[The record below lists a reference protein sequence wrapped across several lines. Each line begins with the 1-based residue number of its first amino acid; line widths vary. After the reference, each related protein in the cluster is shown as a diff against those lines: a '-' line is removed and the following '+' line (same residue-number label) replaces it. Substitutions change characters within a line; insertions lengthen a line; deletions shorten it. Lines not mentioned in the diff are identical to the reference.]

1 MEKIHFYIN
10 RLVPAA
16 LQGDPYQYRKARVL
30 VIVLLF
36 SMLIGCILSLVNVF
50 VTTENPVPIFPAV
63 IFGGFLLWIFKKKS
77 NMLLIGNLLAVGW
90 SAPLVMF
97 IPQTGGLHSDNS
109 LWLVVTPLIA
119 MLFGN
124 KRWGV
129 FWLLILLAYTVY
141 LYFIHDKIMTSAAQS
156 DDELYFLISFF
167 FLFVVIFSAVYIFEM
182 GQLLIIKMLNHQKEQ
197 LENQK
202 IEIAEKNDAM
212 QAIENRLR
220 ATNSELEN
228 FAYAA
233 SHDLK
238 EPLRMIGMYTQL
250 LNKQLGKQL
259 DGSNVEF
266 MGFVIQGVSRMQVL
280 LDDLL
285 NYSRLGKQQADVRNV
300 ALDNVLFV
308 VLHNLTAAMK
318 RNDAAIVSPVLPTVR
333 ASTVEMTQLFQN
345 LIANAIKFRQAKVA
359 PLVRINVAESP
370 INEYIFSVTD
380 NGIGIPRQYQDRV
393 FNIFERLNARD
404 AYEGS
409 GIGLA
414 TCKKIVQSAG
424 GRIWLE
430 STEGIGT
437 TFYFTLPKS
446 VAN

>member
-16 LQGDPYQYRKARVL
+16 LQGDPYQYRKARVM

-97 IPQTGGLHSDNS
+97 IPQTGGLHSDNL

-212 QAIENRLR
+212 QAIENRL
-220 ATNSELEN
+220 L
-228 FAYAA
+228 AA
-233 SHDLK
+233 
-238 EPLRMIGMYTQL
+238 
-250 LNKQLGKQL
+250 
-259 DGSNVEF
+259 
-266 MGFVIQGVSRMQVL
+266 
-280 LDDLL
+280 
-285 NYSRLGKQQADVRNV
+285 
-300 ALDNVLFV
+300 
-308 VLHNLTAAMK
+308 
-318 RNDAAIVSPVLPTVR
+318 
-333 ASTVEMTQLFQN
+333 
-345 LIANAIKFRQAKVA
+345 
-359 PLVRINVAESP
+359 
-370 INEYIFSVTD
+370 
-380 NGIGIPRQYQDRV
+380 
-393 FNIFERLNARD
+393 
-404 AYEGS
+404 
-409 GIGLA
+409 
-414 TCKKIVQSAG
+414 
-424 GRIWLE
+424 
-430 STEGIGT
+430 
-437 TFYFTLPKS
+437 
-446 VAN
+446 

>member
-1 MEKIHFYIN
+1 
-10 RLVPAA
+10 
-16 LQGDPYQYRKARVL
+16 
-30 VIVLLF
+30 
-36 SMLIGCILSLVNVF
+36 
-50 VTTENPVPIFPAV
+50 
-63 IFGGFLLWIFKKKS
+63 
-77 NMLLIGNLLAVGW
+77 MLLIGNLLAVGW

-97 IPQTGGLHSDNS
+97 IPQTGGLHSDNL

-318 RNDAAIVSPVLPTVR
+318 RNDAAIVSQFCQR
-333 ASTVEMTQLFQN
+333 
-345 LIANAIKFRQAKVA
+345 
-359 PLVRINVAESP
+359 
-370 INEYIFSVTD
+370 Y
-380 NGIGIPRQYQDRV
+380 
-393 FNIFERLNARD
+393 
-404 AYEGS
+404 
-409 GIGLA
+409 GLRRS
-414 TCKKIVQSAG
+414 K
-424 GRIWLE
+424 
-430 STEGIGT
+430 
-437 TFYFTLPKS
+437 
-446 VAN
+446 